1 MEMDVSLV
9 LPSPSAQMNLGT
21 DSLWESIITLYIF
34 IIILNTFYFFSWHF
48 WGIMDIRGWVGLWEL
63 SVSWIWGRAQL
74 DEQGIRFGT
83 LQKCSVN
90 FVHEKISLFYFSA
103 LGKKHWLQVLHFEH
117 PKNFLSQ
124 GTLFCLAKNSLFLF
138 HRNGKWGQVIN
149 MSSTQLN

>member
-1 MEMDVSLV
+1 MWALCFHPPVPKWTWARTIYGSPL
-9 LPSPSAQMNLGT
+9 LPLIF
-21 DSLWESIITLYIF
+21 LLLYL
-34 IIILNTFYFFSWHF
+34 ILFASFHGYF
-48 WGIMDIRGWVGLWEL
+48 WGIMDIRGWVGHREL

-90 FVHEKISLFYFSA
+90 FVHKKISLFYFSA

-117 PKNFLSQ
+117 LKNFVSQ
-124 GTLFCLAKNSLFLF
+124 GTLFCLAKSSLFLF